1 MVRKIVGNLLIANLV
16 ALIAPIRW
24 WPNIYNGVVYGKYEY
39 YDFHIETLGELL
51 YQIYG
56 QGYGFVYIFSLI
68 LVLLPFQIIKSAYY
82 SKNNGALK
90 LWKKC
95 LILFGIMSVS
105 FAFLFRPPMT
115 EMRERIELFA
125 ILLALAALLAMIL
138 YFCIDRYVER
148 NPAKQAD
155 V

>member
-1 MVRKIVGNLLIANLV
+1 MVFTFLLTLLVV
-16 ALIAPIRW
+16 ALIAPVRW

-56 QGYGFVYIFSLI
+56 QTYGFVYIFSLI
-68 LVLLPFQIIKSAYY
+68 LVLLPFQIIKSYCY
-82 SKNNGALK
+82 NKNNRALK

-95 LILFGIMSVS
+95 LILFGIMSVV

-115 EMRERIELFA
+115 EMRERLELFA
-125 ILLALAALLAMIL
+125 ILLALGTLFALIL
-138 YFCIDRYVER
+138 YFCVDRYVER
-148 NPAKQAD
+148 SPVKQEND
-155 V
+155 N